1 MSENKETKGTYSYR
15 LNLDELTPEQLF
27 DKLKKLQND
36 ALMEAGE
43 SISGGAATD
52 ARASVIHGSVGGTFS
67 KSIVSKPT
75 TD

>member
-1 MSENKETKGTYSYR
+1 MSDKKGTFSYR

-36 ALMEAGE
+36 ALKEAGE
-43 SISGGAATD
+43 AISGGAAGD
-52 ARASVIHGSVGGTFS
+52 ARASVIHGSVSGTFS

-75 TD
+75 DS